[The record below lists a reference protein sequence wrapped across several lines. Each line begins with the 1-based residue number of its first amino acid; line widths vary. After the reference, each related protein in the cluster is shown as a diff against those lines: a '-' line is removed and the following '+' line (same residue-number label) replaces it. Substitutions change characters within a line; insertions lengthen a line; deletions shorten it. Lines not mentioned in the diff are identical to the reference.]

1 MVGLHFLEKLLVE
14 LGLQVKAFKA
24 LKVEVL
30 EMQLKFILQF
40 DLMKPI
46 VQALKLKLSLL
57 KVRVMVWIKLN
68 LVKRQNLPMI
78 M

>member
-14 LGLQVKAFKA
+14 LGLQVKAFKV

-40 DLMKPI
+40 DLMKLI
-46 VQALKLKLSLL
+46 VQALKPKLSLL
-57 KVRVMVWIKLN
+57 KVRVMV
-68 LVKRQNLPMI
+68 
-78 M
+78 

>member
-14 LGLQVKAFKA
+14 LGLQVKAFKV

-30 EMQLKFILQF
+30 EMHLKFILQF
-40 DLMKPI
+40 DLMKLI

-57 KVRVMVWIKLN
+57 KVRVMV
-68 LVKRQNLPMI
+68 
-78 M
+78 

>member
-14 LGLQVKAFKA
+14 LGLQVRAFKV

-40 DLMKPI
+40 DLMKLI
-46 VQALKLKLSLL
+46 DRALKLKVSSL
-57 KVRVMVWIKLN
+57 KERVEVSIKLN

-78 M
+78 K

>member
-14 LGLQVKAFKA
+14 LGLQVKAFKV

-40 DLMKPI
+40 APMRLI
-46 VQALKLKLSLL
+46 VQALKLKLSLP

-68 LVKRQNLPMI
+68 LVKKQNLPMI
-78 M
+78 K

>member
-14 LGLQVKAFKA
+14 LGLQVKAFKV

-40 DLMKPI
+40 DLMKLI
-46 VQALKLKLSLL
+46 IQALKLKLNLL
-57 KVRVMVWIKLN
+57 KERVMV
-68 LVKRQNLPMI
+68 
-78 M
+78 

>member
-1 MVGLHFLEKLLVE
+1 MAGLHFLEKLSVE
-14 LGLQVKAFKA
+14 LGLQVKAFKV

-40 DLMKPI
+40 DLMKLI

-57 KVRVMVWIKLN
+57 KVRVMV
-68 LVKRQNLPMI
+68 
-78 M
+78 

>member
-1 MVGLHFLEKLLVE
+1 MNLDQKIERLVRKLVVGLHFLEKLLVE
-14 LGLQVKAFKA
+14 LGLQVKAFKV

-40 DLMKPI
+40 DLMKLI

-57 KVRVMVWIKLN
+57 KVRVMV
-68 LVKRQNLPMI
+68 
-78 M
+78 

>member
-14 LGLQVKAFKA
+14 LRLQVKAFKV

-30 EMQLKFILQF
+30 VMQQKFILQF
-40 DLMKPI
+40 DLMKLI

-57 KVRVMVWIKLN
+57 KVRVMV
-68 LVKRQNLPMI
+68 
-78 M
+78 

>member
-14 LGLQVKAFKA
+14 LGLQVKAFKV

-40 DLMKPI
+40 ALMRLI

-57 KVRVMVWIKLN
+57 KEQVMV
-68 LVKRQNLPMI
+68 
-78 M
+78 

>member
-68 LVKRQNLPMI
+68 LVKRQNHPMI
-78 M
+78 K

>member
-1 MVGLHFLEKLLVE
+1 MVE
-14 LGLQVKAFKA
+14 LGLQVKAFEA

-40 DLMKPI
+40 DLMKLI

-57 KVRVMVWIKLN
+57 KERVMVSIKLN

-78 M
+78 K

>member
-14 LGLQVKAFKA
+14 LGLQVKAFKV

-40 DLMKPI
+40 DLMKLI

-57 KVRVMVWIKLN
+57 MVRVMV
-68 LVKRQNLPMI
+68 
-78 M
+78 

>member
-14 LGLQVKAFKA
+14 LGLQVKAFKM

-30 EMQLKFILQF
+30 EMQLMFILQF
-40 DLMKPI
+40 DLMKLI

-57 KVRVMVWIKLN
+57 KVRVMV
-68 LVKRQNLPMI
+68 
-78 M
+78 